1 MDFLFD
7 SKWNAHILIDQK
19 KKYVDGMYNNEMIKT
34 REREREKGIITLQYM
49 IDLNESD

>member
-34 REREREKGIITLQYM
+34 RERERKRDNHSSIHDRFE
-49 IDLNESD
+49 